1 MPAMVENV
9 NVAVVLW
16 SWSMIIYCR
25 FRMVVVMMYQTF
37 SCYVKNVIG
46 VNRITPIVKFITEKL
61 ANRLVKVLGP
71 KQNRQYRPNKAIQL
85 VRNNAR
91 VQPKVVKGVKT
102 KPQTPMDDAIYI
114 HNSSLI

>member
-1 MPAMVENV
+1 MVGNV
-9 NVAVVLW
+9 NVAVVQW

-25 FRMVVVMMYQTF
+25 FRMVEVMMFQTF

-61 ANRLVKVLGP
+61 ANRPVKVLG
-71 KQNRQYRPNKAIQL
+71 QNRNRRCRPNKAVQVLRSSAL
-85 VRNNAR
+85 VK
-91 VQPKVVKGVKT
+91 PKVVLGVKT